1 MVGSL
6 ERKERMV
13 KSSERKKSMIVT
25 QKWMVGSLERKER
38 MVKYFQKKIWYDR
51 YIEMDGRIV
60 GKKGKN
66 GRIVGKIGKHLGSL
80 EKKDR

>member
-13 KSSERKKSMIVT
+13 KS
-25 QKWMVGSLERKER
+25 LER
-38 MVKYFQKKIWYDR
+38 QKWYDR

-66 GRIVGKIGKHLGSL
+66 GKIF
-80 EKKDR
+80 KKEDTV

>member
-13 KSSERKKSMIVT
+13 KS
-25 QKWMVGSLERKER
+25 
-38 MVKYFQKKIWYDR
+38 FQRKIWYDR
-51 YIEMDGRIV
+51 QTEMDGRIV